1 MAFPCRRIRRFF
13 AIFAATNNN
22 GMRFALQLLPL
33 PLVFSLSAMGQTTA
47 TVIDME
53 THVPMRGVEVVV
65 NGSYD
70 GKVATNYTGA
80 FAVDGK
86 VNDIT
91 LIKRGYET
99 RVLKAEELTDTI
111 EMLPSYK
118 RIDEVIVYGKMPGRH
133 MPVVGM
139 IKKDIKAMPKP
150 SDAAVASGDFLAWLK
165 VFEKGYVSKKKRR
178 ERMKAIENY

>member
-91 LIKRGYET
+91 LIKRVSGET
-99 RVLKAEELTDTI
+99 
-111 EMLPSYK
+111 
-118 RIDEVIVYGKMPGRH
+118 
-133 MPVVGM
+133 
-139 IKKDIKAMPKP
+139 
-150 SDAAVASGDFLAWLK
+150 ASGVRIPLFPQKISDL
-165 VFEKGYVSKKKRR
+165 RR
-178 ERMKAIENY
+178 IMTYKCTSHNE